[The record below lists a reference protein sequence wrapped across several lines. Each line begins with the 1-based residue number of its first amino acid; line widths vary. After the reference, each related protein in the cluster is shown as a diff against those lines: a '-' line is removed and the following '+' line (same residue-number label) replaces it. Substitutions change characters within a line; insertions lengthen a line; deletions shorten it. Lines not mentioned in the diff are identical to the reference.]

1 MSKLVGYKKGE
12 TSLDLNDARDDG
24 GFGWQWHQ
32 LDHMQTICTSL
43 QTNNHTNTSSLNTRC
58 PSCRPTVKV
67 LKAQALTA
75 PGHVMHQPVSVGTR
89 VTFKQR

>member
-32 LDHMQTICTSL
+32 LDHMQTICTLL
-43 QTNNHTNTSSLNTRC
+43 QTDNHTNTSSLNTVLALPAAQ
-58 PSCRPTVKV
+58 PSKYLRHK
-67 LKAQALTA
+67 
-75 PGHVMHQPVSVGTR
+75 H
-89 VTFKQR
+89 